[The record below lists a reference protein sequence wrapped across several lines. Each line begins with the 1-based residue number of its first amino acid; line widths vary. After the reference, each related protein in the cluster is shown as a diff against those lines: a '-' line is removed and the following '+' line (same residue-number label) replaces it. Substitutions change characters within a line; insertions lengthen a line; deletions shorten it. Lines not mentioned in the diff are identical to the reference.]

1 MDNENE
7 RELSDNPLDWLE
19 DMCGQTGWSFERLG
33 DTDITISVTE
43 PTTHTLFVADV
54 RYDQRQDSLQ
64 LTFEVTQIPDAFLE
78 DDRRQTISAL
88 LDAVNRDVESGCFR
102 ALKNGLMIS
111 FISVIPKSECAI
123 HAERHTLPELF
134 ANYAHLCSG
143 YQLVFGLLAQRPDD
157 TPTAAAHILH
167 LLKPMGT
174 A

>member
-102 ALKNGLMIS
+102 ALKN
-111 FISVIPKSECAI
+111 
-123 HAERHTLPELF
+123 
-134 ANYAHLCSG
+134 
-143 YQLVFGLLAQRPDD
+143 
-157 TPTAAAHILH
+157 
-167 LLKPMGT
+167 
-174 A
+174 